1 MRKSFRPALAVLL
14 AGLGAGLL
22 LVSCAGLP
30 APRSDSDA
38 LVVGYVQ
45 LEFPDGFLGQPPRTV
60 RSDILLHFDNL
71 TKGTRFSRFTRNGY
85 FSFRAAGGEQLRLQ
99 SYEYSADET
108 DYQNYLND
116 DIGLGFSTE
125 PGRVLDAGRITI
137 RYTAPKITNRVT
149 FAQSTY
155 LEDADV
161 NGKSG
166 PILLS
171 LRHDYWSYQRGLV
184 RLWDPTALEDYLHRT
199 DRSGRWRAREVQR

>member
-1 MRKSFRPALAVLL
+1 MKRSFRPALAALL

-71 TKGTRFSRFTRNGY
+71 TKGTHFSRFTRNGY
-85 FSFRAAGGEQLRLQ
+85 FSFRAAGGERLRIEN
-99 SYEYSADET
+99 YEYSAD
-108 DYQNYLND
+108 DPYYQSYLND

-125 PGRVLDAGRITI
+125 PAKVLDLGRITI
-137 RYTAPKITNRVT
+137 RYTAPRTTNRVT

-155 LEDADV
+155 LQDGDPDS
-161 NGKSG
+161 KT
-166 PILLS
+166 PPLTLS
-171 LRHDYWSYQRGLV
+171 LQREYWAYQRGLV
-184 RLWDPTALEDYLHRT
+184 RLWDPTALADYLHRT
-199 DRSGRWRAREVQR
+199 DRSGRWQAREVQR